1 MLDDFTKIYC
11 QIFPFSK
18 YSFDQQDVCI
28 ASVYDF
34 DYTLVQRP
42 LVKEF
47 ITIKI
52 LWIDKDWLISYSTF
66 IFFIDWH
73 SINLWCVLINMSGY
87 LPWGWGLVRKHTVIA
102 ISTLFKGELNNVNIN
117 SEHLLNHL
125 TYSRQC
131 TPLLKECNHSGL
143 GTWTELR
150 NPIVTLTES
159 GSKSESESEWVIE
172 KKIRSQIGVKVV
184 TTPSKVLPFYEPV
197 TLFFILINIKKDN
210 TYYVD

>member
-1 MLDDFTKIYC
+1 MLDDFTKTNC
-11 QIFPFSK
+11 PIFSFSK

-28 ASVYDF
+28 ASIYDF

-47 ITIKI
+47 ITINI

-66 IFFIDWH
+66 IFLIDWH

-102 ISTLFKGELNNVNIN
+102 ISTLFKGELNKVNIN

-125 TYSRQC
+125 TCSRQC
-131 TPLLKECNHSGL
+131 TSLLKECNQWIRDL
-143 GTWTELR
+143 DGTPKPDYDSDGVGVEVKIGVGVSYWKQ
-150 NPIVTLTES
+150 N
-159 GSKSESESEWVIE
+159 SKSNQGQSYNQL
-172 KKIRSQIGVKVV
+172 R
-184 TTPSKVLPFYEPV
+184 
-197 TLFFILINIKKDN
+197 
-210 TYYVD
+210 